1 MVRRAPIPTLTCHFL
16 RLSYLLHA
24 CRWREAGGSRAVKG
38 QLLLKGCTLPLQDD
52 ADGNFGPGR
61 YFAVCTTASDRKLEI
76 RCDSNDGQQEGFR
89 NFCNDLEGA
98 IRKANGMRTDAAA
111 AAAAAG
117 AGAAGEGAAAAA
129 EYAAAAAAAKEELE
143 DEAEKWDEDVFNE
156 RVLATVSSITKW
168 NPPKEGSKS
177 ACRRTALRL
186 GRRYLLRLLS
196 APDGDDVL
204 GKVQCFC
211 KLAKIL
217 LKKDGIAMATKKPS
231 KTFGAAV
238 GQFRAATEYVSVTLS
253 VRLLPFFF
261 SMNHAR
267 SKLEHNFHSF
277 IFLACCFVRQR
288 RVLVYIDR
296 AAKKP
301 RSLRFDVDDDDKD
314 KFTDAAA
321 YKGHFEKRLVE
332 LRKSMAR
339 NGRLKQA
346 VDGRFPG
353 SLLKLFASA
362 FSIMLTAFNDG
373 SEGRNLRQ
381 AGMNVRLEPAKIA
394 QHPLIAS

>member
-1 MVRRAPIPTLTCHFL
+1 VVRRAPIPTLTCHFL

-61 YFAVCTTASDRKLEI
+61 YFAVRTTASDRKLEI

-111 AAAAAG
+111 GAVAAG
-117 AGAAGEGAAAAA
+117 AGAAEEGAAAVEEAAAA

-238 GQFRAATEYVSVTLS
+238 GQFRTATEYVSVTLS
-253 VRLLPFFF
+253 VRLLPFF
-261 SMNHAR
+261 
-267 SKLEHNFHSF
+267 
-277 IFLACCFVRQR
+277 LAWTMH
-288 RVLVYIDR
+288 D
-296 AAKKP
+296 P
-301 RSLRFDVDDDDKD
+301 S
-314 KFTDAAA
+314 
-321 YKGHFEKRLVE
+321 
-332 LRKSMAR
+332 
-339 NGRLKQA
+339 
-346 VDGRFPG
+346 
-353 SLLKLFASA
+353 
-362 FSIMLTAFNDG
+362 
-373 SEGRNLRQ
+373 
-381 AGMNVRLEPAKIA
+381 
-394 QHPLIAS
+394 

>member
-1 MVRRAPIPTLTCHFL
+1 M
-16 RLSYLLHA
+16 
-24 CRWREAGGSRAVKG
+24 KG
-38 QLLLKGCTLPLQDD
+38 QLLLKGCKLPLQDD

-61 YFAVCTTASDRKLEI
+61 YFAVRTTASDRKLEI

-111 AAAAAG
+111 AAAAAAG
-117 AGAAGEGAAAAA
+117 AGAAGEGAAAVEEAAAA

-177 ACRRTALRL
+177 ACRRAALRL

-204 GKVQCFC
+204 DKVKVQCFC

-238 GQFRAATEYVSVTLS
+238 GQFRAATEYVPVTLS
-253 VRLLPFFF
+253 VRLLPFF
-261 SMNHAR
+261 
-267 SKLEHNFHSF
+267 
-277 IFLACCFVRQR
+277 LA
-288 RVLVYIDR
+288 
-296 AAKKP
+296 
-301 RSLRFDVDDDDKD
+301 
-314 KFTDAAA
+314 
-321 YKGHFEKRLVE
+321 
-332 LRKSMAR
+332 
-339 NGRLKQA
+339 
-346 VDGRFPG
+346 
-353 SLLKLFASA
+353 
-362 FSIMLTAFNDG
+362 
-373 SEGRNLRQ
+373 
-381 AGMNVRLEPAKIA
+381 
-394 QHPLIAS
+394 